1 MIVMLAVAMSCIAMF
16 VVGVWLGKSTK
27 SKTYPIIVYDASKAD
42 QADVEIFTED
52 GFGTIG
58 VSGDPR
64 EAVFIINQ

>member
-16 VVGVWLGKSTK
+16 VVGVWLGKS
-27 SKTYPIIVYDASKAD
+27 KTYPIIVYDVSKAD
-42 QADVEIFTED
+42 QAEVEIFIED

-58 VSGDPR
+58 VRGDPR